1 MMARGTLSS
10 EKTYISEFVKY
21 LQYEKQYTQDTL
33 INYKID
39 LKQFSQYLKN
49 NNFNIDDVSKDNI
62 EQFFMNLHKLGISA
76 NSLAR
81 KASTLRSFYS
91 YLLKTSQ
98 ISITPMSGIKTP
110 KLSKKLPNI
119 LSISDIDTL
128 CDISE
133 TTMVALRDKAIIEV
147 MYSSALRLSE
157 LTQLNIDSVDMLSKY
172 VKVIGKGRKERILPL
187 GEQALLALKIWI
199 AKRAESRV
207 SCDALFVNKY
217 GDRLSNRSIQNR
229 INFWVKKQGLNC
241 KISPHTLRHSCATH
255 LLEASGDLRAVQEFL
270 GHEDIS
276 TTQIYTNMDFEHL
289 NKVYKNSHPRA

>member
-1 MMARGTLSS
+1 MTARGTLSS

-128 CDISE
+128 CNISE

-157 LTQLNIDSVDMLSKY
+157 LSQLNIDSIDMLSKY

-187 GEQALLALKIWI
+187 GEQA
-199 AKRAESRV
+199 
-207 SCDALFVNKY
+207 
-217 GDRLSNRSIQNR
+217 
-229 INFWVKKQGLNC
+229 
-241 KISPHTLRHSCATH
+241 
-255 LLEASGDLRAVQEFL
+255 
-270 GHEDIS
+270 
-276 TTQIYTNMDFEHL
+276 
-289 NKVYKNSHPRA
+289 

>member
-1 MMARGTLSS
+1 MMVRVILSS
-10 EKTYISEFVKY
+10 EQLHIDEFFKY
-21 LQYEKQYTQDTL
+21 LQYEKQYTNDTL
-33 INYKID
+33 VNYKID
-39 LKQFSQYLKN
+39 LKQYTEYLKQN
-49 NNFNIDDVSKDNI
+49 KLTIDTVVKNNI
-62 EQFFMNLHKLGISA
+62 EQFFMNLHQLGLSA
-76 NSLAR
+76 TSLAR

-98 ISITPMSGIKTP
+98 VSATPMSGIKTP

-119 LSISDIDTL
+119 LSINDIDML
-128 CDISE
+128 CSISE

-157 LTQLNIDSVDMLSKY
+157 LSQLNIDSIDVNSKY
-172 VKVIGKGRKERILPL
+172 VKVMGKGKKERILPL
-187 GEQALLALKIWI
+187 GKQALLALQVWI
-199 AKRAESRV
+199 IKRAECNPNS
-207 SCDALFVNKY
+207 DALFVNKY

-289 NKVYKNSHPRA
+289 NKVYKDSHPRA

>member
-1 MMARGTLSS
+1 MMAKVTLSS
-10 EKTYISEFVKY
+10 EKNYIFEFVKY

-39 LKQFSQYLKN
+39 LKQFSEYLNN
-49 NNFNIDDVSKDNI
+49 NNFNIDDLKKDNI

-76 NSLAR
+76 TSLAR

-98 ISITPMSGIKTP
+98 INSTPMSGIKTP

-128 CDISE
+128 CNISE

-157 LTQLNIDSVDMLSKY
+157 LSQLNIDSIDILSKY

-187 GEQALLALKIWI
+187 GRQAFLALKIWI
-199 AKRAESRV
+199 AKRTESKV

-229 INFWVKKQGLNC
+229 LNFWVKKQGMN
-241 KISPHTLRHSCATH
+241 
-255 LLEASGDLRAVQEFL
+255 
-270 GHEDIS
+270 
-276 TTQIYTNMDFEHL
+276 
-289 NKVYKNSHPRA
+289 